1 MPPFAPPPASRPN
14 DQAAVRL
21 RLLSVTTFWLVV
33 AVGAVLSLVA
43 VPFAIRSMLS
53 APAELWV
60 LAALAS
66 VADSRP
72 VRLPAPARGWTTFA
86 VSVCFCFPVLL
97 LFGTADAIVV
107 QVVSVSVAA
116 LRLHLHKGAAAFLAA
131 RLACSLAV
139 AGLAGSLL
147 GLTRAD
153 FASPLTVEGIGR
165 VVVMIVAFVAV
176 SCAINAGQAL
186 SSGATGREIAAQLR
200 FEVLARGSAL
210 ILGTVIATVP
220 SVGSLSLVLVPLLG
234 WSRLARWLRD
244 QDEQLE
250 HDPVTGLL
258 SRHGLDV
265 ALLNLPRSHPRAPDD
280 FAVVVIQLGGVG
292 HISRTFGRGA
302 VEHMLVAATGHLRRV
317 TGPSDLI
324 GRLSDSQMVVVRPNQ
339 PSAGAED
346 AARRIVDE
354 LSAPIDLVEGVPLR
368 LDPRAGVAVAH
379 QHGHDLADLVPRA
392 ETALFDAVARQS
404 TARVY
409 APETP
414 LEVDA
419 RLTLLQRLSR
429 ALNDPARA
437 SEIAMLFQPQVS
449 VRTGCVDSVEALL
462 RWTDPGR
469 GLVPTDEL
477 IEAVEPTGVMQQL
490 TLHVLDRVAGQLAEW
505 NQAGIRLRAAANVSV
520 FDLTAEGF
528 DSQVRDVLE
537 RHRITPQQLDIEVT
551 ERSIIEDSVVLD
563 EAAHRIAKLG
573 VGLSLDDFG
582 TGFSSL
588 RRLRRLPL
596 TEVKI
601 DRAYVS
607 KVAESGPD
615 RAIVTAIHGCAQ
627 ALGLRTVAE
636 GVEDEATVGILAT
649 FDRVIGQGWY
659 YGRPMSAPDLA
670 DWLRS
675 RAPRPQ

>member
-1 MPPFAPPPASRPN
+1 MPPFAPPPASRPI
-14 DQAAVRL
+14 DPAAVRL
-21 RLLSVTTFWLVV
+21 RRLSVTTYWFVV
-33 AVGAVLSLVA
+33 TVGAVLTVVA
-43 VPFAIRSMLS
+43 VPFAIRSMVS

-66 VADSRP
+66 LADSRP
-72 VRLPAPARGWTTFA
+72 VRLPPPARSWTTFV
-86 VSVCFCFPVLL
+86 VSVCFCFAVLL
-97 LFGTADAIVV
+97 LYGTADAIVI
-107 QVVSVSVAA
+107 QVLTVSAA
-116 LRLHLHKGAAAFLAA
+116 APRLQLNRGAAAFVAA

-147 GLTRAD
+147 GVTSAD
-153 FASPLTVEGIGR
+153 FRGPLTIEDIAY
-165 VVVMIVAFVAV
+165 VVVMIVAFVIV
-176 SCAINAGQAL
+176 SGAINAGQAF
-186 SSGATGREIAAQLR
+186 SSGATGSEMAAQLR

-210 ILGTVIATVP
+210 ILGTVITTVP
-220 SVGSLSLVLVPLLG
+220 SSWSLALVFVPILG
-234 WSRLARWLRD
+234 WSQLARLLRD
-244 QDEQLE
+244 QDAQLE

-265 ALLNLPRSHPRAPDD
+265 ALLNLPRSHRCAADD

-292 HISRTFGRGA
+292 HISRSFGRDA
-302 VEHMLVAATGHLRRV
+302 VEHVLVAAAGHLRRV

-354 LSAPIDLVEGVPLR
+354 LSAPIDLIEGVPVR

-404 TARVY
+404 TAQVY

-414 LEVDA
+414 LDVDA

-449 VRTGCVDSVEALL
+449 VRTGRVDSVEALL

-477 IEAVEPTGVMQQL
+477 MQTVEPTGVMQQL
-490 TLHVLDRVAGQLAEW
+490 TLLVLDRVVGQLAEW
-505 NQAGIRLRAAANVSV
+505 NQAGIWLRAAANVSV

-551 ERSIIEDSVVLD
+551 ERAIIEDSVVLD

-601 DRAYVS
+601 DRTYVS
-607 KVAESGPD
+607 KIAESAPD

-636 GVEDEATVGILAT
+636 GVEDEATVGVLAT

-659 YGRPMSAPDLA
+659 YGRPMPAPELA
-670 DWLRS
+670 DWLRR
-675 RAPRPQ
+675 RAQRPG

>member
-1 MPPFAPPPASRPN
+1 MPPFAPPPASRPI

-21 RLLSVTTFWLVV
+21 RRLSATTYWFVV
-33 AVGAVLSLVA
+33 LVGAVLSVVA

-60 LAALAS
+60 LAGLAS
-66 VADSRP
+66 LADIRP
-72 VRLPAPARGWTTFA
+72 VRLPAPARGWATFA
-86 VSVCFCFPVLL
+86 VSVCFCFAVLL
-97 LFGTADAIVV
+97 LFGIADAIVV
-107 QVVSVSVAA
+107 QVVSVAIAA
-116 LRLHLHKGAAAFLAA
+116 PRLHLSKGATAFLAA

-147 GLTRAD
+147 GLTSVD
-153 FASPLTVEGIGR
+153 FGNPLTIDGVGR
-165 VVVMIVAFVAV
+165 VVVMIVTFVAV
-176 SCAINAGQAL
+176 SCAINAGQAV
-186 SSGATGREIAAQLR
+186 SSGATGSELAAQLR

-220 SVGSLSLVLVPLLG
+220 SAWSLSLVVVPLLG
-234 WSRLARWLRD
+234 WSRLARLLRD
-244 QDEQLE
+244 QDAQLE

-265 ALLNLPRSHPRAPDD
+265 ALLSLPRSHRCAPDD

-292 HISRTFGRGA
+292 HISRSFGRDA

-368 LDPRAGVAVAH
+368 LDPRAGVALAH

-404 TARVY
+404 TAQVY
-409 APETP
+409 APETR
-414 LEVDA
+414 LDVDA

-429 ALNDPARA
+429 ALSDPARA

-449 VRTGCVDSVEALL
+449 VRTGRVDSVEALL

-490 TLHVLDRVAGQLAEW
+490 TLHVLDRVVGQLAEW
-505 NQAGIRLRAAANVSV
+505 NRAGIRLRAAANVSV

-607 KVAESGPD
+607 KVAESEPD

-659 YGRPMSAPDLA
+659 YGRPMTAPDLA

-675 RAPRPQ
+675 RAARPE

>member
-1 MPPFAPPPASRPN
+1 MPPFAPPPASRPV
-14 DQAAVRL
+14 DQAEVRL
-21 RLLSVTTFWLVV
+21 RRLSVTTYWFVV
-33 AVGAVLSLVA
+33 TVGAVLTVVA
-43 VPFAIRSMLS
+43 VPFAIRSMVS

-66 VADSRP
+66 LADSRP
-72 VRLPAPARGWTTFA
+72 LRLPAPARSSATFV
-86 VSVCFCFPVLL
+86 VSVCFCFAVLL
-97 LFGTADAIVV
+97 LFGTADAIVI
-107 QVVSVSVAA
+107 QVLTVSVAA
-116 LRLHLHKGAAAFLAA
+116 PRLHLKARAAAFLAA

-147 GLTRAD
+147 GVTGAD
-153 FASPLTVEGIGR
+153 FRSPLTIEGIGR
-165 VVVMIVAFVAV
+165 IVVMIVAFVAV
-176 SCAINAGQAL
+176 SCAINAGQAWW
-186 SSGATGREIAAQLR
+186 SGATGSEIAAQLR

-220 SVGSLSLVLVPLLG
+220 SVWSLSLVFVPLLG
-234 WSRLARWLRD
+234 WSQLARLLRD
-244 QDEQLE
+244 QDARLR

-265 ALLNLPRSHPRAPDD
+265 ALLNLPRSHRRAPDD
-280 FAVVVIQLGGVG
+280 FAVVVIQLGAVG
-292 HISRTFGRGA
+292 HISRSFGRDA
-302 VEHMLVAATGHLRRV
+302 VEHMLVAAAGHLRRV

-404 TARVY
+404 TAQVY

-414 LEVDA
+414 LDVDA
-419 RLTLLQRLSR
+419 RLTLLQRLSG
-429 ALNDPARA
+429 ALHDPARA

-449 VRTGCVDSVEALL
+449 VRTGRVDSVEALL

-477 IEAVEPTGVMQQL
+477 IETVEPTGVMQQL
-490 TLHVLDRVAGQLAEW
+490 TLHVLDRVVAQLAEW
-505 NQAGIRLRAAANVSV
+505 NRAGIRLRAAANVSV

-528 DSQVRDVLE
+528 DSQVRDMLE

-551 ERSIIEDSVVLD
+551 ERAIIEDSVVLD

-659 YGRPMSAPDLA
+659 YGRPMSAPELA
-670 DWLRS
+670 DWLRR
-675 RAPRPQ
+675 RAQRPE